1 MLKGLEDLYFGDRS
15 LVDKT
20 HEEINK
26 IIDHIT
32 SDFENNIKP
41 RIFSIELFWRE
52 IYSYVKLHPRFNIDN
67 ASLFDLVI

>member
-26 IIDHIT
+26 IIDNFT
-32 SDFENNIKP
+32 SEFENNIKP
-41 RIFSIELFWRE
+41 KIFSIELFWRE